1 MALNKLLFILLISF
15 SAHGQVNVDSLK
27 RVINHSDHQPDRLSA
42 LSTLAD
48 YMMFKDSETAT
59 SYAIE
64 GRELAVELE
73 NTTLQAATDNTLG
86 IILAN
91 QGKLDTALFYF
102 KESYE
107 LRQSFGENA
116 ALSNVVNNI
125 GLVYEMQ
132 GKYEES
138 LEYLL
143 KALEIDKKLKNDRGI
158 ARSYHNIGNMY
169 QQLNDLENQ
178 LKYIKQAIQLN
189 SKLKNNLWLAN
200 NYVSMSEIMID
211 RSMTDSA
218 YFYLHQADSLHALE
232 ENNQGSGIVCNR
244 LAEQYYLE
252 GRMDEAIS
260 YAKKAINYLSEF
272 QDYRNAASSNII
284 LGRVYLEQGKIDSAI
299 YMIELGYDIVKSGEE
314 SAYILDGLNAL
325 ADAHARAGNMDKA
338 YSYLKEF
345 IRVKDSVSDLEITQ
359 SMADLATQYKVKE
372 MDQEIALQQQQREN
386 AELNEKKA
394 QAESDRK
401 SFMIIGLGGVVLLV
415 LILVGIVIK
424 RNREKHR
431 TNLALQ
437 EKNEEIELQKEIIEE
452 KNSDIVDSI
461 NYAQRIQKALLK
473 SGDLLTEQF
482 EDAFILYLPKD
493 IVSGD
498 FYWMKNTKS
507 GFLLSV
513 IDCTGHGVP
522 GAMMSLL
529 GNSGLNQA
537 VNEFSLEDP
546 GKILDQLSDTITTSL
561 SSGNENVR
569 DGMDMALCKFSGKKM
584 HYAGANNPVWIAR
597 DKEMI
602 VLSPDK
608 QPIGEYE
615 DRRPFETK
623 TISLEKGDIVYL
635 FSDGYA
641 DQFGGPK
648 GKKMKTKPFQEL
660 IMSIQGESMEDQRDR
675 LHKAFQEWR
684 GEYEQLDDV
693 CVIGVRI

>member
-1 MALNKLLFILLISF
+1 MALNKLLFIFLISF
-15 SAHGQVNVDSLK
+15 SAHGQLNVDSLK
-27 RVINHSDHQPDRLSA
+27 QVINHSDHQPDRLSA

-48 YMMFKDSETAT
+48 YLMFKDSETAT
-59 SYAIE
+59 SYAID

-73 NTTLQAATDNTLG
+73 NTSLQAATDNTLG

-107 LRQSFGENA
+107 LHKSSGEKA
-116 ALSNVVNNI
+116 ALSNAVNNI

-143 KALEIDKKLKNDRGI
+143 KALEIDKELKNDHGI
-158 ARSYHNIGNMY
+158 ARSYHNIGSMY
-169 QQLNDLENQ
+169 QKLNDLDNQ

-189 SKLKNNLWLAN
+189 TKLKNNLWLAN
-200 NYVSMSEIMID
+200 NYVIMSELMIA
-211 RSMTDSA
+211 RSAKDSA
-218 YFYLHQADSLHALE
+218 YFYLHQADNLHALE
-232 ENNQGSGIVCNR
+232 GNNQGSGIVCNR

-252 GRMDEAIS
+252 GRMEEAIS
-260 YAKKAINYLSEF
+260 YAKRAINHLSEF
-272 QDYRNAASSNII
+272 QDYRNTASSNII
-284 LGRVYLEQGKIDSAI
+284 LGRVYLEQDKIDSAI
-299 YMIELGYDIVKSGEE
+299 YLIELGYDIVKSGEE

-325 ADAHARAGNMDKA
+325 ADAHAKAGNMDKA
-338 YSYLKEF
+338 YGYLKEF
-345 IRVKDSVSDLEITQ
+345 LRVNDSISELEMTQ

-372 MDQEIALQQQQREN
+372 KDQEIALEQQQREN

-424 RNREKHR
+424 RNREKHLA
-431 TNLALQ
+431 NLALQ
-437 EKNEEIELQKEIIEE
+437 DKNQEIELQKEIIEE

-473 SGDLLTEQF
+473 SEDLLKEQF

-537 VNEFSLEDP
+537 VNEFSLDDP
-546 GKILDQLSDTITTSL
+546 GKIMDQLSDTITTSL

-569 DGMDMALCKFSGKKM
+569 DGMDMALCKFSGKEM
-584 HYAGANNPVWIAR
+584 HYAGANNPVWIVR
-597 DKEMI
+597 DNEMI
-602 VLSPDK
+602 VLNPDK
-608 QPIGEYE
+608 QPIGEHE

-623 TISLEKGDIVYL
+623 TLSLEKGDTVYL

-660 IMSIQGESMEDQRDR
+660 VMSIQDQSMQDQRDG
-675 LHKAFQEWR
+675 LNKAFQEWR
-684 GEYEQLDDV
+684 GSFEQLDDV
-693 CVIGVRI
+693 CVIGVRV